1 LKELTDIFT
10 EPIKRNLP
18 LTIFLIVIQMSAHI
32 YFAGSDGRSLHD
44 IVTYLRFTAYYAVAT
59 SYVISL
65 IYGLLFRLNHVAAKV
80 FAAIAIAWILILEY
94 ADICCHG
101 MLGVGL
107 NEEFITVFAET
118 NGAESREFLATYI
131 NGSTVAMALC
141 FSILFAA
148 AGWGLYRYADSIR
161 RFAERKAA
169 FVCMVLALIV
179 SVIGSVRHVMID
191 DYNYSAG
198 YLDSELKR
206 TLDVLSY
213 RPSPEITGNP
223 NLKLSRL
230 DGTQPQ
236 QIVIIVGESLS
247 KTHMSLY
254 GYHRD
259 TNPRL
264 SAIDTSRIT
273 VMDSVMSPAYI
284 TLEAFKRFM
293 TGWDGDDDGWTA
305 SDNIIDIAKAAGYA
319 TRWLS
324 NQNNKGM
331 WDNVAAKFAKRSD
344 VSVWVGDQNLGPER
358 KNLDGELLPLVE
370 RAAADTTRAL
380 TIVHLNGSHPQFSER
395 YPKSFDVFK
404 PKTYNEYAEN
414 LRREM
419 AEYDN
424 TVLYNDY
431 VVSEIIARYAD
442 DDAIVIYFSDH
453 SLQLGET
460 STGLVGHALDANNDQ
475 IKDYCRRIPMLVY
488 RSPKFD
494 AAHPDL
500 VSAVDSLTSRPFN
513 TIRLID
519 LVTRLTQSRIID

>member
-1 LKELTDIFT
+1 
-10 EPIKRNLP
+10 
-18 LTIFLIVIQMSAHI
+18 
-32 YFAGSDGRSLHD
+32 
-44 IVTYLRFTAYYAVAT
+44 
-59 SYVISL
+59 
-65 IYGLLFRLNHVAAKV
+65 
-80 FAAIAIAWILILEY
+80 
-94 ADICCHG
+94 
-101 MLGVGL
+101 
-107 NEEFITVFAET
+107 
-118 NGAESREFLATYI
+118 
-131 NGSTVAMALC
+131 
-141 FSILFAA
+141 
-148 AGWGLYRYADSIR
+148 
-161 RFAERKAA
+161 
-169 FVCMVLALIV
+169 
-179 SVIGSVRHVMID
+179 MID

-293 TGWDGDDDGWTA
+293 TGWDGDDDGWTV

-331 WDNVAAKFAKRSD
+331 WDNVAAKFAKRCD

-358 KNLDGELLPLVE
+358 KNIDGELLPLVE
-370 RAAADTTRAL
+370 RTASDTIRAL

-404 PKTYNEYAEN
+404 PETYTEYVEN